1 MRIAAKNTGPAWFVA
16 RPDRNFTEYM
26 SSMTD
31 APMEGASGGSAFGRL
46 RLVADSP
53 AQRLYVLP

>member
-1 MRIAAKNTGPAWFVA
+1 
-16 RPDRNFTEYM
+16 M

-31 APMEGASGGSAFGRL
+31 APVEGAIGGSAFGRL
-46 RLVADSP
+46 RLVADYP